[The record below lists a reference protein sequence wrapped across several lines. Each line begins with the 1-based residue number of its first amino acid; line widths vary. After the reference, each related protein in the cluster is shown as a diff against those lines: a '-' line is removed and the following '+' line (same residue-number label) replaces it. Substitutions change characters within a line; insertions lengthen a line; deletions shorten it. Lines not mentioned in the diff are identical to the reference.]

1 MLNRV
6 VLPDEPGRDGGFP
19 FDIPALQGLEALE
32 LTTSVTFLVG
42 ENGSGKSTFLEALA
56 AATGLP
62 TVGSQSANRDPTLGP
77 QRRLGKAMRLSWRKK
92 IHCGFF
98 LRAEDFFGFAKRL
111 AEMRKEFQDDLVR
124 IDEEFKD
131 HSELARMLARGPASG
146 SIAAMEQRYG
156 EDLDANSHGEGFLK
170 LFQARFV
177 PGGLY
182 LLDEPEAALSPQSQ
196 LAFMAMIKDM
206 MEQDS
211 QFLIATHSPILMA
224 TPQAT
229 IYSFDERP
237 VRAVAYEELEAVNLT
252 RDFLNSPER
261 FLRHLWG

>member
-98 LRAEDFFGFAKRL
+98 LRGRDFFGFAKRL
-111 AEMRKEFQDDLVR
+111 AEMRKEFQTTSCASTKSSRTTPSSLACWLVDQPR
-124 IDEEFKD
+124 APSPPWSSGTAKTWTPT
-131 HSELARMLARGPASG
+131 RTGRG
-146 SIAAMEQRYG
+146 
-156 EDLDANSHGEGFLK
+156 F
-170 LFQARFV
+170 
-177 PGGLY
+177 
-182 LLDEPEAALSPQSQ
+182 
-196 LAFMAMIKDM
+196 
-206 MEQDS
+206 
-211 QFLIATHSPILMA
+211 
-224 TPQAT
+224 
-229 IYSFDERP
+229 
-237 VRAVAYEELEAVNLT
+237 
-252 RDFLNSPER
+252 
-261 FLRHLWG
+261 

>member
-1 MLNRV
+1 MSFSRTSQAGTGASRSIS
-6 VLPDEPGRDGGFP
+6 PP
-19 FDIPALQGLEALE
+19 LQGLEALE

-131 HSELARMLARGPASG
+131 HSEPRSHAGSWTSLGLHRRHGAAVRRRPGRQLARGGVSEALPGSVRPRRTLPPGRAQKRRCHRRASW
-146 SIAAMEQRYG
+146 
-156 EDLDANSHGEGFLK
+156 
-170 LFQARFV
+170 
-177 PGGLY
+177 
-182 LLDEPEAALSPQSQ
+182 LSWP
-196 LAFMAMIKDM
+196 
-206 MEQDS
+206 
-211 QFLIATHSPILMA
+211 
-224 TPQAT
+224 
-229 IYSFDERP
+229 
-237 VRAVAYEELEAVNLT
+237 
-252 RDFLNSPER
+252 
-261 FLRHLWG
+261 